1 MITSRDNPHLK
12 HARAVRK
19 GKVSAEMFIEG
30 LRLCEEAV
38 RSNAGSNINI
48 TSVLYTP
55 DFAVEPRSKALLAEL
70 KNRGIEGLLV
80 PETLLDS
87 VTDTSSPQG
96 IVITAEKP
104 VSNSGVLTG
113 ALNGMAAQPGNLPL
127 VLILHEINNPANL
140 GAILRT
146 VEAAGAIGVVITKN
160 SADPFSPK
168 ALRGAMGASLRLPV
182 WYGAEFSEA
191 IDWAKQNEMAVACA
205 DINGKTSYLDVD
217 WQKPHALVIGSEA
230 HGLTPDEIT
239 LCDESFRIPMAEP
252 VESLN
257 AAVAAGI
264 VLFEARRQFRQQ
276 T

>member
-19 GKVSAEMFIEG
+19 GKVSTEMFIEG

-38 RSNAGSNINI
+38 RSAVGSNVAI
-48 TSVLYTP
+48 TSALYTP
-55 DFAVEPRSKALLAEL
+55 DFAVEPRGKTLLAEL
-70 KNRGIEGLLV
+70 KKRGIEGLLV
-80 PETLLDS
+80 PEKLLDS

-104 VSNSGVLTG
+104 VSNSSVLAG
-113 ALNGMAAQPGNLPL
+113 ALDVAQVGPGDLPL
-127 VLILHEINNPANL
+127 VMILHEINNPANL

-146 VEAAGAIGVVITKN
+146 AEAAGAIGVVITKN

-191 IDWAKQNEMAVACA
+191 VDWARQNKMTVACA
-205 DINGKTSYLDVD
+205 DINGKTSYTDVD
-217 WQKPHALVIGSEA
+217 WQRPHALVIGSEA
-230 HGLTPDEIT
+230 HGLTPDKIAM
-239 LCDESFRIPMAEP
+239 CDESFHIPMAKT

>member
-19 GKVSAEMFIEG
+19 GKVSTEMFIEG

-38 RSNAGSNINI
+38 RSNVGSPLGSNIVI

-55 DFAVEPRSKALLAEL
+55 DFAVEPRGKALLAKL
-70 KNRGIEGLLV
+70 KERGIDGLLV
-80 PETLLDS
+80 PEKLLDS

-104 VSNSGVLTG
+104 VSDSSVLAG
-113 ALNGMAAQPGNLPL
+113 KLARHGNLPL
-127 VLILHEINNPANL
+127 VMILHEMNNPANL

-146 VEAAGAIGVVITKN
+146 AEAAGAVGAIITKN

-191 IDWAKQNEMAVACA
+191 VDWARQNEMTVACA
-205 DINGKTSYLDVD
+205 DINGKTSYLDID

-230 HGLTPDEIT
+230 HGLMADEIAM
-239 LCDESFRIPMAEP
+239 CGESFHIPMAKT

-264 VLFEARRQFRQQ
+264 VLFEARRARE
-276 T
+276 

>member
-38 RSNAGSNINI
+38 KSNVAI

-70 KNRGIEGLLV
+70 KNRGIDSLLV
-80 PETLLDS
+80 PEKLLDS

-104 VSNSGVLTG
+104 VSDSSVLAG
-113 ALNGMAAQPGNLPL
+113 ALARPGDMSL
-127 VLILHEINNPANL
+127 VVILHEMNNPANL

-146 VEAAGAIGVVITKN
+146 AEAAGAKGVIITKN

-182 WYGAEFSEA
+182 WYGAAFSEA
-191 IDWAKQNEMAVACA
+191 VNWAKENEMTVACA
-205 DINGKTSYLDVD
+205 DVEGKTSYLDID
-217 WQKPHALVIGSEA
+217 WQRPHALVIGSEA
-230 HGLTPDEIT
+230 HGLSPDEIA
-239 LCDESFRIPMAEP
+239 LCDESFMIPMAEP

-264 VLFEARRQFRQQ
+264 VLFEARRARE
-276 T
+276 

>member
-1 MITSRDNPHLK
+1 MIISRDNPHLK

-19 GKVSAEMFIEG
+19 GKISAEIFIEG

-38 RSNAGSNINI
+38 SSHLKI
-48 TSVLYTP
+48 TSALYTS
-55 DFAVEPRSKALLAEL
+55 DLALEPRGKTLLTGLKARNTEMLLL
-70 KNRGIEGLLV
+70 
-80 PETLLDS
+80 PERLLDS
-87 VTDTSSPQG
+87 VTDTKSPQG
-96 IVITAEKP
+96 IVILAEKP
-104 VSNSGVLTG
+104 ESDGG
-113 ALNGMAAQPGNLPL
+113 ALSEHLERQPDGLSL
-127 VLILHEINNPANL
+127 IVILHEMNNPANL

-146 VEAAGAIGVVITKN
+146 AEAAGAVGAIVTQN

-182 WYGAEFSEA
+182 WHGAAFSDA
-191 IDWAKQNEMAVACA
+191 VAWAKQNKLRVVCA
-205 DINGKTSYLDVD
+205 DTGGAASYLDID
-217 WQKPHALVIGSEA
+217 WKMPHALIIGSEA
-230 HGLTPDEIT
+230 HGLGVEKIA

-276 T
+276 I

>member
-1 MITSRDNPHLK
+1 
-12 HARAVRK
+12 
-19 GKVSAEMFIEG
+19 MFIEG

-38 RSNAGSNINI
+38 RSNVAI

-55 DFAVEPRSKALLAEL
+55 DFAVEPRGKALLAEL
-70 KNRGIEGLLV
+70 KTRGTDGLLV
-80 PETLLDS
+80 PEKLLDS

-104 VSNSGVLTG
+104 AGDISRLSPRPG
-113 ALNGMAAQPGNLPL
+113 ALPL
-127 VLILHEINNPANL
+127 VVILHEMNNPANL

-146 VEAAGAIGVVITKN
+146 AEAAGAVGVIITKN

-191 IDWAKQNEMAVACA
+191 VGWARQNEMMVACA

-217 WQKPHALVIGSEA
+217 WQKPCALVIGSEA
-230 HGLTPDEIT
+230 HGLTADEIAM
-239 LCDESFRIPMAEP
+239 CDQSFMIPMAEP